1 MPVPLHL
8 LMMCHVLVRHLKHYN
23 VSSMFAVNI
32 HANGVSALMQKK
44 SYIMQF
50 SLNPPENNLIYNLH
64 IGEDKIP

>member
-1 MPVPLHL
+1 
-8 LMMCHVLVRHLKHYN
+8 
-23 VSSMFAVNI
+23 MFAVNI